1 MTSKFVYKNMNEE
14 GTSYR
19 PEQLLLA
26 KLLRDSQYVR
36 GIYEVKTEY
45 PVTLEN
51 HDGKRTGAILDIV
64 MLPYKTGEIP
74 PVAIRM
80 MGEIHEKPKKK
91 ISDADQRIYLEKIG
105 WIVYDIYKDI
115 VPEYW
120 NPKKHDR
127 KELMKITESIFSWV
141 VKA

>member
-1 MTSKFVYKNMNEE
+1 MNEE

-80 MGEIHEKPKKK
+80 MGEIHEKSKKR
-91 ISDADQRIYLEKIG
+91 IYDEDQRLYLEKVG
-105 WIVYDIYKDI
+105 WIVYDIDEEI

-120 NPKKHDR
+120 NPKKHER

-141 VKA
+141 STQDN